1 MPKMLALL
9 VHLGMNMWEKYY
21 NTFEFDE
28 SVWDK
33 IIDKC
38 SEYNFT
44 HIVLDIGE
52 GIRFNSHPEF
62 SIEGAWTPNRV
73 KREVV
78 RLREKGITLIPK
90 LNFSAG
96 HDLWLKEYG
105 REKMSTPEYYAVCK
119 DLIVETAEMFDYPKY
134 FHLGLD
140 EEFDDIRTPENF
152 YREKEQK
159 LKDYRYL
166 CDWVRARGMQPLI
179 WQGPFYDYPD
189 AEDYLGSHLTICPD
203 MYYAYDKKD
212 WHKLSEQSDWV
223 KGYYKNDFK
232 NRRSYPEYVAK
243 YGDVPIE
250 YIEQDPAVPK
260 TIKKSEEYIKNGFQI
275 VVTSSNIFSK
285 INDRAGVEYYFNR
298 QDLRHG
304 IAGFIGCPW
313 KKTLKEFEADILE
326 EIELLGSAYKEFYI
340 DRADEIPVITRTDIK
355 KAVEEL
361 GIKKGDTV
369 LVHSSYKSVGKLEN
383 GAEDIVGGFLDVI
396 DREEGNL
403 VFPTFTQ
410 KDFINA
416 YKTWHLDKP
425 SDTGYLTNYFR
436 TLPDAV
442 RSDQATHSVAVI
454 GKDKYRLTKTHGHTA
469 GRYGEFGESP
479 FAADSPWE
487 KMYWSNAKIVLF
499 GVLFRSVTFRHYAEY
514 CFIEDCL
521 RSIEKHPDYQKM
533 KDELQDFGKPGI
545 WPHTGNMWVY
555 DKMKKQGLVTHSA
568 CGDATLLC
576 VGAKDFTDCV
586 TDALKNYEEGILGMY
601 GDKFWDWL
609 ERVEKMRIEIQE

>member
-1 MPKMLALL
+1 MPKMLTLL
-9 VHLGMNMWEKYY
+9 VHLGKNMWGTYHDELL
-21 NTFEFDE
+21 FDE

-38 SEYNFT
+38 AEYNFT

-52 GIRFNSHPEF
+52 GIRYNSHPEF
-62 SIEGAWTPNRV
+62 AAKGAWTPDRV
-73 KREVV
+73 KSEVA
-78 RLREKGITLIPK
+78 RLKEKGITLIPK

-105 REKMSTPEYYAVCK
+105 REKMSTPEYYEVCK

-189 AEDYLGSHLTICPD
+189 AADYLGNYLTICPD

-223 KGYYKNDFK
+223 KGYYENDFE
-232 NRRSYPEYVAK
+232 NRASYAEYVAK
-243 YGDVPIE
+243 YGDKPIE

-260 TIKKSEEYIKNGFQI
+260 TIAKSEEYIKNGYQI
-275 VVTSSNIFSK
+275 LVTSSNIFSK

-298 QDLRHG
+298 TDLRHG
-304 IAGFIGCPW
+304 VAGFIGCPW
-313 KKTLKEFEADILE
+313 HATTKAYEKDILE
-326 EIELLGSAYKEFYI
+326 EIELLGSAYKEFYV
-340 DRADEIPVITRTDIK
+340 DRADEIPKVTREDIK
-355 KAVEEL
+355 NAVKAL
-361 GIKKGDTV
+361 GIKEDDTV
-369 LVHSSYKSVGKLEN
+369 LVHSSYKSVGPIEN
-383 GAEDIVGGFLDVI
+383 GAQDIIDGFFDVI
-396 DREEGNL
+396 DKEKGNL

-416 YKTWHLDKP
+416 YKTWHIDKP

-436 TLPDAV
+436 LLPDAV

-454 GKDKYRLTKTHGHTA
+454 GKDKYRLTKLHGHTA
-469 GRYGEFGESP
+469 KRHGELGDTP
-479 FAADSPWE
+479 FSADSPWE
-487 KMYWSNAKIVLF
+487 KMYWSNSKVVLF
-499 GVLFRSVTFRHYAEY
+499 GVLFRSITFRHYAEY

-521 RSIEKHPDYQKM
+521 RSIEEHPDYQQM
-533 KDELQDFGKPGI
+533 KDELMGFGTPGV
-545 WPHTGNMWVY
+545 WPHVQSMYIY
-555 DKMKKQGLVTHSA
+555 DKLKKQGLVTRA
-568 CGDATLLC
+568 TCGDGTLLC
-576 VGAKDFTDCV
+576 VGVRDYVDCV
-586 TDALKNYEEGILGMY
+586 NDCLINHEKGVLGMH
-601 GDKFWDWL
+601 GDKFWNWL
-609 ERVEKMRIEIQE
+609 ERVEKMRDELK